1 MSSEPSSR
9 AKASPSDRSSRAIK
23 LDLPSD
29 ASGQPQ
35 VTDTVEQRIAQE
47 LRRLIA
53 EGDLAPGAH
62 LPLRQLA
69 AHFGVSITPVRVAL
83 IELAAAGLVVSRP
96 HSGMRVAPMSLEEFE
111 EVWTIRVGLEWW
123 LTRRAVEQ
131 VQDHDIEHLRGA
143 LEKIQ
148 HAAHSKA
155 EWPEYVGHS
164 WNYRRYLYSL
174 ANRPQMLSNLDT
186 MYVRSARYSR
196 LMLVDGER
204 IHRAAASMEEAHAAV
219 ERRDAAA
226 AQEVLRRGMEWT
238 MEAALKQFVSDLPA
252 TQEW

>member
-1 MSSEPSSR
+1 MTSDPSSR
-9 AKASPSDRSSRAIK
+9 DKASPSARSSRAIR
-23 LDLPSD
+23 LDLPS
-29 ASGQPQ
+29 AAAGPPQ

-83 IELAAAGLVVSRP
+83 IELAAAGLVVNRP
-96 HSGMRVAPMSLEEFE
+96 HTGMRVAPMSLEEFE
-111 EVWTIRVGLEWW
+111 EVWTIRVSLEWW

-131 VQDHDIEHLRGA
+131 VTDGDIEHLRGA

-148 HAAHSKA
+148 HAAHSQA

-174 ANRPQMLSNLDT
+174 ADRPQMLNNLDT

-196 LMLVDGER
+196 LLLADGER
-204 IHRAAASMEEAHAAV
+204 IDRAAASMEEVHAAV
-219 ERRDAAA
+219 ERRDAVA
-226 AQEVLRRGMEWT
+226 AQQVLRRGMEWT
-238 MEAALKQFVSDLPA
+238 MEAALDQFVSDLPA
-252 TQEW
+252 TSQW